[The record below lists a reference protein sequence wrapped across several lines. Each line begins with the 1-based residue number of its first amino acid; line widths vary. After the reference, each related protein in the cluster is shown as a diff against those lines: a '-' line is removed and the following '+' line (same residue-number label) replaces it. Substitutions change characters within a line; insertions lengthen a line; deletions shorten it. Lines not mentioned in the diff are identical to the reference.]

1 MNGFGVVFIERLVCD
16 NAVYLRSVVIWVME
30 YRAGKVMTN
39 ITCEY
44 RDGDGHIEE
53 AVLGV

>member
-53 AVLGV
+53 AGLGV

>member
-1 MNGFGVVFIERLVCD
+1 MNGSGVVFIERLVCD
-16 NAVYLRSVVIWVME
+16 LCSIVIWEME
-30 YRAGKVMTN
+30 YRRAGKVMMD

>member
-1 MNGFGVVFIERLVCD
+1 MNGSGVVFIERLVCD
-16 NAVYLRSVVIWVME
+16 NAVYLRSIVIWEME
-30 YRAGKVMTN
+30 YRAGKVMMD

-53 AVLGV
+53 DVLGV